1 MLQNIS
7 KNKTKKATWLA
18 FFSIP
23 LSGFVTDIYLPSFP
37 SMSKSLQV
45 SEQQIQLSL
54 TFFLLSYG
62 ISQLFIGILLD
73 HIGRYRPKLIAIS
86 LLILSNLLIAH
97 SENIFFIYFF
107 RILQG
112 ICTSLIIV
120 SSRAFFVDL
129 FEGEQL
135 KKHLSYFTII
145 WSSGPILAPFIGGY
159 LESLWGWQF
168 NFLFLALYAVIL
180 FIGEWFWGIET
191 LKYKKNF
198 SIVDTWQT
206 YRNMLSYPPFIISI
220 MVLGSCFSV
229 IMVFNV
235 KGSFLLETLFNKSA
249 VFIGY
254 CTLFLG
260 VAWMLG
266 GLICKRFSNISPTH
280 RTITPAVTQIGLILL
295 LSTTSFITQNI
306 WILMILIFLIHIC
319 SGYIYTVFF
328 TGSLLYF
335 PKNGG
340 IAGGLIGGIVYVIVS
355 ISSVAIANIN
365 QESSLSI
372 FIFSYLLFSL
382 TMFFCIFYFRK
393 QSKF

>member
-135 KKHLSYFTII
+135 KK
-145 WSSGPILAPFIGGY
+145 
-159 LESLWGWQF
+159 
-168 NFLFLALYAVIL
+168 
-180 FIGEWFWGIET
+180 T
-191 LKYKKNF
+191 LKLF
-198 SIVDTWQT
+198 HHHMVFRTDISSIHRWIPRKSLGVAIQF
-206 YRNMLSYPPFIISI
+206 FISSTICCHSI
-220 MVLGSCFSV
+220 YWRMVLG
-229 IMVFNV
+229 
-235 KGSFLLETLFNKSA
+235 
-249 VFIGY
+249 Y
-254 CTLFLG
+254 
-260 VAWMLG
+260 
-266 GLICKRFSNISPTH
+266 
-280 RTITPAVTQIGLILL
+280 
-295 LSTTSFITQNI
+295 
-306 WILMILIFLIHIC
+306 
-319 SGYIYTVFF
+319 
-328 TGSLLYF
+328 
-335 PKNGG
+335 
-340 IAGGLIGGIVYVIVS
+340 
-355 ISSVAIANIN
+355 
-365 QESSLSI
+365 
-372 FIFSYLLFSL
+372 
-382 TMFFCIFYFRK
+382 
-393 QSKF
+393 